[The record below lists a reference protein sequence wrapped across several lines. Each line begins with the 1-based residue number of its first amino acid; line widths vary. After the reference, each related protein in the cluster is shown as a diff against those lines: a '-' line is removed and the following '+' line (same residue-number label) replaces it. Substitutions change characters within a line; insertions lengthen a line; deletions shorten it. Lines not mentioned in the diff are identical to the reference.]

1 MHENHEKDT
10 AGQDMLDAEITKVR
24 NKIKINVFVFQGMI
38 GLIWGLL
45 NGLLSDTATVQG
57 IINIV
62 GLLIAVWFFITGF
75 KMMKEV
81 DIKYPIFINTGAL
94 LVGVVVVRSA
104 IDIFL

>member
-1 MHENHEKDT
+1 MHENHQEDT

-62 GLLIAVWFFITGF
+62 GLLIAVWFYIIGF

-81 DIKYPIFINTGAL
+81 DIKYPIFINTSAL